1 MAIVQV
7 GLGVAVQQL
16 LDIGQQAI
24 WERIQLLAAR
34 LRRGLAAVPGVTV
47 RDRGRV
53 LCGIV
58 SWTKASRQKSSCCNC
73 HASVLSSVMSV
84 CACRQPLVAQRSTG
98 RKHLQEW
105 CGACVRMRRRVPT
118 SMP

>member
-1 MAIVQV
+1 MQV

-24 WERIQLLAAR
+24 WERIQLLAGR
-34 LRRGLAAVPGVTV
+34 LRQGLEAVPGVTV

-58 SWTKASRQKSSCCNC
+58 SWTK
-73 HASVLSSVMSV
+73 
-84 CACRQPLVAQRSTG
+84 
-98 RKHLQEW
+98 
-105 CGACVRMRRRVPT
+105 VRPDNRATTATLLYRRL
-118 SMP
+118 